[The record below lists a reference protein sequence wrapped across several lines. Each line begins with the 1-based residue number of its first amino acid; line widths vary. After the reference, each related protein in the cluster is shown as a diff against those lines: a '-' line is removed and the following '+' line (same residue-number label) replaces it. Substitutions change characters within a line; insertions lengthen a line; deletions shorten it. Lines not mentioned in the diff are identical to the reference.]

1 MVKCFELLGEQT
13 NSAESDILEILPR
26 SELELNTI
34 ETFTSVPGS
43 DIKNAKSID

>member
-1 MVKCFELLGEQT
+1 MVKCFELLGDQT
-13 NSAESDILEILPR
+13 NSDILETLPR
-26 SELELNTI
+26 SELELHAS